1 MNEVG
6 FNKEY
11 TMLQL
16 RYKALKEHVA
26 NQIEM
31 LNTLVHTKGPNIK
44 ARYMMFVGR
53 LEYKVYELKV
63 ELRRWKRRRALRQ
76 AALNRGEKPDLAEI
90 EATINKEF
98 TEFLKQIDLRA
109 KELKE
114 SAELFSAK
122 KLSDEEYTAV
132 RVAYLNAVKK
142 LHPDLNPNLS
152 KAAQGLWNEI
162 QSAYAARDWEAVRLL
177 ASLAD
182 SVAAGDED
190 FSSAPDAVAA
200 LREACEK
207 LEAKGRELTAE
218 TARIKDEVP
227 FIYEE
232 FLDDEEA
239 VEERQNELK
248 IDIAEFKAKIAK
260 CEEAWNNG

>member
-6 FNKEY
+6 FSKEY
-11 TMLQL
+11 TILQL
-16 RYKALKEHVA
+16 RYGALKERVA

-31 LNTLVHTKGPNIK
+31 LHTLVSTTGPNIK

-63 ELRRWKRRRALRQ
+63 ELRRWKRKLALRQ
-76 AALNRGEKPDLAEI
+76 AALNRGEVPDLAQI
-90 EATINKEF
+90 EATLNREFAEFMKEV
-98 TEFLKQIDLRA
+98 KLRA
-109 KELKE
+109 EELKE
-114 SAELFSAK
+114 SAKLFSAK
-122 KLSDEEYTAV
+122 ALSDEEDTAV

-142 LHPDLNPNLS
+142 LHPDLNPDLPN
-152 KAAQGLWNEI
+152 AARDLWNEI

-182 SVAAGDED
+182 SVAAGDEN
-190 FSSAPDAVAA
+190 FSSTPDAIAA
-200 LREACEK
+200 LQEACEK
-207 LEAKGRELTAE
+207 LEAKGRELAAE
-218 TARIKDEVP
+218 TTRIKNGVP

-239 VEERQNELK
+239 VVERQNELK
-248 IDIAEFKAKIAK
+248 IDIAELKAKIAK

>member
-6 FNKEY
+6 FSKEY
-11 TMLQL
+11 TTLQL
-16 RYKALKEHVA
+16 RYGALKERVA

-31 LNTLVHTKGPNIK
+31 LHTLVCTTGPNIK

-63 ELRRWKRRRALRQ
+63 ELRRWKRKLALRQ
-76 AALNRGEKPDLAEI
+76 AALNRGEVPDPVKI
-90 EATINKEF
+90 EATLNSEF
-98 TEFLKQIDLRA
+98 AEFLKEVKLHA
-109 KELKE
+109 EELKE
-114 SAELFSAK
+114 SAKLFSAK
-122 KLSDEEYTAV
+122 TLSDEEDTAV

-142 LHPDLNPNLS
+142 LHPDLNPDLP
-152 KAAQGLWNEI
+152 KAARDLWNEI

-182 SVAAGDED
+182 SVASGDED
-190 FSSAPDAVAA
+190 FASAPDAVAA
-200 LREACEK
+200 LREACGK
-207 LEAKGRELTAE
+207 LEAKGRELAAE
-218 TARIKDEVP
+218 AKRIKDGVP

-239 VEERQNELK
+239 VAERQNELK
-248 IDIAEFKAKIAK
+248 IDIAELKAKIAK